1 MRKFILLLVAVV
13 AAAGSLTAQT
23 HRAPA
28 PLFRDPVTDGPADP
42 CIFYNYDE
50 QAWWILYTQR
60 RANSEAP
67 GPSFCYATKIG
78 IAESR
83 TNGASWR
90 YRGTLDLEFERG
102 VNTFWA
108 PGIVYWKGTY
118 HLFST
123 YVRGAATYWGGDG
136 LIAHYTSKNGW
147 DWKYREIL
155 DVGHPSI
162 IDPALY
168 RDEQGVW
175 HIWYKNCANSAI
187 YTSTSRD
194 LKHWS
199 EGVQVKGVNPPC
211 EAPKV
216 FRMGDYYWMMTDPA
230 RGTGL
235 CVYRS
240 TDMENWQEQGRIL
253 TDGSNRM
260 DDYPSACH
268 NDVVVFDDRAYIFY
282 ATHPG
287 EDNARRSGMPTL
299 QYSNN
304 QSYDSRR
311 SSLQCAELKLENGE
325 LKCVRTDFEFF
336 LPTLKK

>member
-1 MRKFILLLVAVV
+1 M
-13 AAAGSLTAQT
+13 
-23 HRAPA
+23 
-28 PLFRDPVTDGPADP
+28 
-42 CIFYNYDE
+42 
-50 QAWWILYTQR
+50 
-60 RANSEAP
+60 
-67 GPSFCYATKIG
+67 
-78 IAESR
+78 
-83 TNGASWR
+83 
-90 YRGTLDLEFERG
+90 
-102 VNTFWA
+102 
-108 PGIVYWKGTY
+108 
-118 HLFST
+118 
-123 YVRGAATYWGGDG
+123 
-136 LIAHYTSKNGW
+136 
-147 DWKYREIL
+147 
-155 DVGHPSI
+155 
-162 IDPALY
+162 
-168 RDEQGVW
+168 
-175 HIWYKNCANSAI
+175 
-187 YTSTSRD
+187 
-194 LKHWS
+194 
-199 EGVQVKGVNPPC
+199 QVKGVNPPC